1 VTLGCL
7 VNWPCHGRV
16 DCCFQV
22 GGVENGGG
30 VGDVTWKPDLMLTV
44 FLFLLLLI
52 MVVAGTSKIN
62 RPSMIMAMKVPLT
75 SDTPPLPCLSGP
87 VTRMCSSFDGSH
99 VFVAGS
105 DGCLIIYEVK
115 EKDFAGKSLGA
126 MGRDDTTGRPIYAQ
140 EILVTRTDIE
150 EQASAMREMQSKV
163 VSGQWAATHALCG
176 WVGWCY
182 FMVAFD
188 CALTVFSV
196 CSFSVSQD
204 ELHIHSEYQLRLKD
218 MDANEKIKEVTEK
231 FTQELE
237 QDKNRYELLREEK
250 NDMEMEFEE
259 KIKHTEETHL
269 HRLQQC
275 EAEFQKQIMS
285 EVERYQELVSE
296 KDVQTQ
302 RWDAQQRDLIG
313 SHEQYTA
320 EITEEYEQKLEE
332 DRQNRLHQAEERDEL
347 GRVYTETTTQLE
359 EDIDTEIEDL
369 KIKYETKLN
378 NEREATL
385 RFKGENGIMKKKFSA
400 LSKDIEVQ
408 REDIKS
414 MEEKEDELIESI
426 KDLER
431 EIQLHKKDI
440 HDRDLTIGE
449 KEKKI
454 YQLKKKNQELEKFKF
469 VLDYKIK
476 DLNRQIEPR
485 ENEITDMKENI
496 TEMDHELEQCTWLV
510 VGCCVGCCVRCVCVL
525 TFFSFF
531 FFCAATTLLQIIK

>member
-1 VTLGCL
+1 LENGG
-7 VNWPCHGRV
+7 WSGG
-16 DCCFQV
+16 V
-22 GGVENGGG
+22 GGVTG
-30 VGDVTWKPDLMLTV
+30 KPDLMPDGFFFV
-44 FLFLLLLI
+44 VVLLMI

-176 WVGWCY
+176 GVGWCC

-496 TEMDHELEQCTWLV
+496 TEMDHELEQCTWWCWLMLYGV
-510 VGCCVGCCVRCVCVL
+510 FVMSVCVL
-525 TFFSFF
+525 TFFSCF